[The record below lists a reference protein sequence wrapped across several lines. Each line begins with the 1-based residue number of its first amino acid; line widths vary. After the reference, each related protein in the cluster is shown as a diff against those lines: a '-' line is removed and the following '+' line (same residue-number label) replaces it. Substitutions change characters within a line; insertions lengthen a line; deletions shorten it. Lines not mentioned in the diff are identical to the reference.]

1 MKVGFQVGGTSLG
14 DKFSACLCLPKRS
27 VLGGKQILMASCA
40 ENLSLYGCFSKLLWI
55 GGQPSA
61 GLLRKIRSATYPI
74 VGRGL
79 MAGCETEE
87 GLECSH
93 GPPPVIVAKNEF
105 IEVCLELSAAHTMV
119 GSGQPLLEVANRAVG
134 QRQRAWGLGASVHL
148 PAFVQVEF

>member
-1 MKVGFQVGGTSLG
+1 
-14 DKFSACLCLPKRS
+14 
-27 VLGGKQILMASCA
+27 MASCA
-40 ENLSLYGCFSKLLWI
+40 ENLSLYGCFSKPLGI
-55 GGQPSA
+55 GGSPRRA
-61 GLLRKIRSATYPI
+61 LEIRSTTYLI

-79 MAGCETEE
+79 VAGCEAEE

-93 GPPPVIVAKNEF
+93 GSPPVIVAKNEF

-119 GSGQPLLEVANRAVG
+119 GSGQPLREVANRAVG

>member
-1 MKVGFQVGGTSLG
+1 MFCRNVR
-14 DKFSACLCLPKRS
+14 ACRKTDLA
-27 VLGGKQILMASCA
+27 GASCP
-40 ENLSLYGCFSKLLWI
+40 ENLSLYGCFSKPLGI

-61 GLLRKIRSATYPI
+61 GFRKIRSTTYPT

-87 GLECSH
+87 GLECGH
-93 GPPPVIVAKNEF
+93 GSPPVIVAKNEF

-148 PAFVQVEF
+148 PAFVQIGRAHV